1 MRKKLISASEINEFL
16 DCEMKWYY
24 DYYLGLK
31 PTKVSDALQIGT
43 KVHKNLPIIK
53 TLSEPDI
60 YEDNLNA
67 LRTEI
72 TNIDTKID
80 VEKAEKTLASKFGNI
95 AGLTFLLKQ
104 IENKFDNCEFEVEL
118 QSKIHNPYSKHGT
131 SKSFILGGKID
142 ALPKES
148 RLLELKTLTYRG
160 WKKLSFKLNW
170 DVQSFIYSILTGRRI
185 VDFIFLK
192 KTTLKP
198 SKKED
203 ALGMYERIFN
213 DFVDNKEERIVM
225 EPNYITDEMMDKFKK
240 QLWAVTQ
247 RMRPILSGKLEP
259 SRNTRSCA
267 ILSCPYTDRCIFGG
281 LVDVVK
287 KEELKQS
294 GKLHEELKTE
304 DWL

>member
-1 MRKKLISASEINEFL
+1 MKKKLISASEINEFL

-24 DYYLGLK
+24 DYYLGLR
-31 PTKVSDALQIGT
+31 PTKVSDALQVGT
-43 KVHKNLPIIK
+43 KVHENLPIIK
-53 TLSEPDI
+53 TLSESEI

-72 TNIDTKID
+72 TNIDKKID
-80 VEKAEKTLASKFGNI
+80 VEKAEKALASKFGNI
-95 AGLTFLLKQ
+95 AGLTYLLKQ
-104 IENKFDNCEFEVEL
+104 IEDKFDDCEFEIEMRT
-118 QSKIHNPYSKHGT
+118 KIRNPYSKHGT
-131 SKSFILGGKID
+131 SRSFILGGKID
-142 ALPKES
+142 ALPKGMK
-148 RLLELKTLTYRG
+148 LFELKTLTYKG
-160 WKKLSFKLNW
+160 WKKMSVKLNW
-170 DVQSFIYSILTGRRI
+170 DVQAFIYSILTGRRI

-203 ALGMYERIFN
+203 AIGMYERIFN
-213 DFVDNKEERIVM
+213 DFVDNKKERIVI
-225 EPNYITDEMMDKFKK
+225 ETNYITDKMMSEFEK

-259 SRNTRSCA
+259 SRNLRSCA
-267 ILSCPYTDRCIFGG
+267 ILSCPYIDRCIFGG

-294 GKLHEELKTE
+294 EKLHEELRME